1 MIRYFIIALIILFLD
16 QLTKKII
23 LATIPYRG
31 SLEIF
36 FWLDL
41 VHIYNRGAAFS
52 LFASA
57 EWSNIFLLTVGILA
71 ILFLSF
77 WLFRSEHKEV
87 WHDRLAIA
95 FILGGASGNIADRL
109 QFGYVV
115 DFISVHYKNWY
126 YPSFN
131 VADSAITL
139 GVTLLLLGLLYRNG
153 HKKKQTIDNGK
164 P

>member
-1 MIRYFIIALIILFLD
+1 MTRYFIIALVILVLD

-23 LATIPYRG
+23 LVTIPYREAV
-31 SLEIF
+31 EIF

-71 ILFLSF
+71 IVFLSF
-77 WLFRSEHKEV
+77 WLFRSGHREI
-87 WHDRLAIA
+87 WLDRLAIA
-95 FILGGASGNIADRL
+95 FILGGAGGNTADRL

-115 DFISVHYKNWY
+115 DFISVHYKDWY

-131 VADSAITL
+131 IADSAITL
-139 GVTLLLLGLLYRNG
+139 GVALILLAFLY
-153 HKKKQTIDNGK
+153 KKRQDQKQPIDNE
-164 P
+164 PP